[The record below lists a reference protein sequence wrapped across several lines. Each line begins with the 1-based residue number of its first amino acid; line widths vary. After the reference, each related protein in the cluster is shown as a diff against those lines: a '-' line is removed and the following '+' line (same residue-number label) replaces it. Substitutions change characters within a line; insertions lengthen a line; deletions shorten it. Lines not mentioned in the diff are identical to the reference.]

1 MNKDS
6 DKIVGSVLKVTAS
19 EELDVSGDLMSTP
32 TKSIAELLNEQK
44 TNENEEEEE
53 GIEDAD
59 TEEEVYTDK
68 APRQ

>member
-44 TNENEEEEE
+44 TNENEEEE
-53 GIEDAD
+53 GIEDTD